1 MLIDAP
7 RRTQEGNKLNRL
19 GGKVFGRINTS
30 PKSTIEKSSSEK
42 TSFDSY

>member
-1 MLIDAP
+1 MDAP
-7 RRTQEGNKLNRL
+7 RRIQDGNKLNRL
-19 GGKVFGRINTS
+19 GGKVFSRINTS